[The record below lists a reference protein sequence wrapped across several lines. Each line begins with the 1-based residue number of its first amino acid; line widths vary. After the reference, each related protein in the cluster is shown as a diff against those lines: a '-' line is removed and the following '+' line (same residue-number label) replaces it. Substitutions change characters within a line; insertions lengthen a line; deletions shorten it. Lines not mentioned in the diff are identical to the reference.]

1 MIFEYL
7 LVDLSELVRGR
18 AVVNFVTDC
27 FAQRDEH
34 EAEEDLSEEDRE
46 LKENLEL
53 LVTRAKDKKQ
63 EIAKAALEAIA
74 SEIR

>member
-1 MIFEYL
+1 M
-7 LVDLSELVRGR
+7 
-18 AVVNFVTDC
+18 VNFVTDC